1 MDSLFQS
8 EVFSS
13 SSWSYE
19 SLKNFGPITTSVQ
32 NHLKLNQPQSI
43 QVSTDDRIL
52 RYFSRSY
59 ISSNQPQ
66 TIPVSTPNRV
76 PHAVPR
82 CCRFRWGGVSPHPL
96 QHWRCDN
103 RHIKFGTCN
112 LDPTYSCIRSRATIG
127 ALIGLVLDIN
137 PRTIVTAL
145 IGSGFAFGCFS
156 ATAMVAKRRQLLFL
170 GGLLSSGLT
179 ILLWLHLTSSIFG
192 GSTAHFNAEIYFGL
206 LLFLGY
212 IVFDTQLMIERAASG
227 GRDYILDCLLLFVD
241 FCGVFIRMITNLV
254 NNATERDRRRKR

>member
-32 NHLKLNQPQSI
+32 NHLKLVYLTLCLAVAASAGGAYLH
-43 QVSTDDRIL
+43 IL
-52 RYFSRSY
+52 YNIGGAITA
-59 ISSNQPQ
+59 ISSLA
-66 TIPVSTPNRV
+66 PVTWILLTP
-76 PHAVPR
+76 ASDL
-82 CCRFRWGGVSPHPL
+82 RFNLLLATSLL
-96 QHWRCDN
+96 Q
-103 RHIKFGTCN
+103 G
-112 LDPTYSCIRSRATIG
+112 ATIG